1 MNRKPKILYLED
13 DPNLGEITTDML
25 SRAGFKVQWVTNGE
39 EGLEALNNQIFDI
52 AVADIMMPKLDG
64 YTFIKTLREKG
75 NQMPIILLSARVL
88 TEDVLKGFEIG
99 ADDYVRKPFSIEE
112 LIARVNRLL
121 KDKSSQTNE
130 NNFQLGDY
138 KYNHHNYELNYNG
151 KSIYLSS
158 RSGQILYQFLTN
170 KDGILSRKEVLLD
183 LWGDDSF
190 FNGRSLDVFISKLRR
205 HLAADS
211 RISII
216 NMRGVGYRLIIV

>member
-39 EGLEALNNQIFDI
+39 EGLEALNHQIFDI

-121 KDKSSQTNE
+121 KDKSSQANE

-151 KSIYLSS
+151 ESIYLSS

-216 NMRGVGYRLIIV
+216 NMRGIGYRLIVV